1 LADGAV
7 DQVLC
12 RLLDEIKDNGS
23 LPEANVFVASRR
35 RPPAPRLPA
44 AEGSA
49 NHTRIA
55 SINGGDGGVTAF
67 HREMIVHYKLGGL
80 GIAGDLNGFV
90 AACEQEPAEQ
100 GRNRDQGGFPE
111 AHRPMRH
118 ESVLRTDTIITV
130 TLSNTADGKELRI
143 KPGFTRWLSPAVES
157 NLWAGKRSAKTW
169 DAGWRTR
176 KPRRNRH
183 PPCPPRALLGRPR
196 RRCFEGS

>member
-1 LADGAV
+1 MSFG
-7 DQVLC
+7 
-12 RLLDEIKDNGS
+12 LLRN
-23 LPEANVFVASRR
+23 R
-35 RPPAPRLPA
+35 APRP
-44 AEGSA
+44 GGQFM
-49 NHTRIA
+49 
-55 SINGGDGGVTAF
+55 NGDVW
-67 HREMIVHYKLGGL
+67 
-80 GIAGDLNGFV
+80 IAGDLNVFV

-143 KPGFTRWLSPAVES
+143 KPSFTRWLSPAVES

-176 KPRRNRH
+176 KRSEERRVGKECRSRLSA
-183 PPCPPRALLGRPR
+183 CD
-196 RRCFEGS
+196 

>member
-1 LADGAV
+1 MNQTIDIALRQREGVGVHGLLADGAV
-7 DQVLC
+7 DQVLCRLLDEIKDNGSHSLPARNHCLC

-80 GIAGDLNGFV
+80 GIADL
-90 AACEQEPAEQ
+90 
-100 GRNRDQGGFPE
+100 
-111 AHRPMRH
+111 
-118 ESVLRTDTIITV
+118 
-130 TLSNTADGKELRI
+130 
-143 KPGFTRWLSPAVES
+143 
-157 NLWAGKRSAKTW
+157 
-169 DAGWRTR
+169 
-176 KPRRNRH
+176 
-183 PPCPPRALLGRPR
+183 
-196 RRCFEGS
+196 

>member
-1 LADGAV
+1 MSFG
-7 DQVLC
+7 
-12 RLLDEIKDNGS
+12 LLRN
-23 LPEANVFVASRR
+23 R
-35 RPPAPRLPA
+35 APRP
-44 AEGSA
+44 GGQFM
-49 NHTRIA
+49 
-55 SINGGDGGVTAF
+55 NGDVW
-67 HREMIVHYKLGGL
+67 
-80 GIAGDLNGFV
+80 IAGDLNVFV

-157 NLWAGKRSAKTW
+157 NLWAGKRSANPHPKFWPIVFTRWLSPAVESNLWAGKRSAKTW
-169 DAGWRTR
+169 DGGWRTR